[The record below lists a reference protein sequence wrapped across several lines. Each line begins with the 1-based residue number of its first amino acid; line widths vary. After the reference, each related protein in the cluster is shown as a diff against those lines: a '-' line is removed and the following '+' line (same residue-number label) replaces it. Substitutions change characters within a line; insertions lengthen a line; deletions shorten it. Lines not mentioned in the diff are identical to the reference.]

1 MLRSKTALWMLVGLW
16 LALTLAAQAQLP
28 PKTVQELASALLA
41 IASDTGRDALLEANP
56 QLATKQLCDELI
68 ARLKPPIPRNKQ
80 AEALLA
86 SNVLLRLSERLGYDK
101 GKIEALKHLG
111 SHHRERGERQ
121 TALKIWQQALALAEA
136 AGESSLVIAMHYNLC
151 AVWQELGNLDEAMQH
166 CQASLTKAGVSG
178 TKSNLAFANNALG
191 GIAVRRGENEKAVT
205 YFLKSSAQF
214 NEVGNKLNELFSLQN
229 LGLSYYALGNLTAAL
244 QAYSRS
250 LPLAEALENQ
260 ASLAKGLA
268 RISSIHASLG
278 NTKLALE
285 TAQRSLKLHEK
296 LDLKAEIGKTLAT
309 ISYTHAVA
317 ADYEQAL
324 EYGLKGLK
332 LAQETNDE
340 NATRNGLISVATA
353 YVHLKKLPQSE
364 DYFQRAL
371 VLSEQ
376 QHQYDSITNC
386 LLNLSRVYLKQGKDA
401 EALNY
406 ADRAIRHSR
415 QTGNQGY
422 LWLSLQHSGSALV
435 ALKQEEQA
443 RVRFEEALAV
453 LEALRENLAAGE
465 TVRADFLA
473 YRIEPYQHLINLL
486 MSQGKTVE
494 AFQLAERA
502 KARALLDTLSAGKAN
517 ISKAMTDDE
526 RRQERR
532 LKDELT
538 NANSRLTRAAQSAKP
553 NLQQLADLKAQL
565 EKTRLDF
572 ESFQTRLYAAHPEL
586 RAQRGEAPI
595 IKTEELATMVDDKTA
610 LLEFA
615 VTGQAA
621 YLFAITRTGKALPK
635 IRAYTLPIKQDELA
649 KQANEFRQQL
659 ASLDLGFRASAK
671 RLYDLLLKPAAAQ
684 FAGKTRIV
692 IVPDAALWEL
702 PFQALIGSDN
712 RYLIETAAVSYAPSL
727 TVLREMQLKRTR
739 RVTGLLAFGN
749 PVFNAETVE
758 RASIAKRD
766 EKLLPLPEA
775 ETEVKALA
783 QLHGSTSRV
792 FIGAEASEAR
802 LKSEA
807 ASAGILHFATHGILN
822 DAAPMYSHLALAADD
837 KTEDGQKEDGPKEDG
852 MLEVWEL
859 LQMDLK
865 ADLAV
870 LSACET
876 ARGKIGAGEGVIGL
890 SWALFV
896 AGVPSTLVSQW
907 KVESSSTR
915 DLMVG
920 FHRNLKGAGNKPGSP
935 KAEALRQSVLRL
947 LKKPATNHPFYWAG
961 FVLVGNGQ

>member
-1 MLRSKTALWMLVGLW
+1 MLRSKTALWMLAGLW
-16 LALTLAAQAQLP
+16 LALTLAAQAQQP
-28 PKTVQELASALLA
+28 PKTVQELASALLTV
-41 IASDTGRDALLEANP
+41 ASDAERDALLEANP
-56 QLATKQLCDELI
+56 QLVTRQLCDDLI
-68 ARLKPPIPRNKQ
+68 ARLRPPIPRNKQ

-121 TALKIWQQALALAEA
+121 TALKIWQQALALAEE
-136 AGESSLVIAMHYNLC
+136 AGESSLVISMHYNLC
-151 AVWQELGNLDEAMQH
+151 AVWQELGNLDEAMQQ
-166 CQASLTKAGVSG
+166 CQASLTKAEVSG

-191 GIAVRRGENEKAVT
+191 GIAVRRGENEKAVA
-205 YFLKSSAQF
+205 YFLKSSALF

-229 LGLSYYALGNLTAAL
+229 LGLSYYALGNFTAAL

-250 LPLAEALENQ
+250 LPLAETLDNQ
-260 ASLAKGLA
+260 ANLAKGLA

-285 TAQRSLKLHEK
+285 TAQRSLALYEK
-296 LDLKAEIGKTLAT
+296 LGLKAEIGKTLAT
-309 ISYTHAVA
+309 ISYTYAVA
-317 ADYEQAL
+317 AEYEQAL
-324 EYGLKGLK
+324 EYGLKGLQ

-340 NATRNGLISVATA
+340 TATRNSLISIATA
-353 YVHLKKLPQSE
+353 YFHLKKLPESE
-364 DYFQRAL
+364 EYFQRAL

-376 QHQYDSITNC
+376 QRQHDSITNC
-386 LLNLSRVYLKQGKDA
+386 FLNLSKVYLKQGKDA
-401 EALNY
+401 ESLKY
-406 ADRAIRHSR
+406 ADLAIRHSR

-422 LWLSLQHSGSALV
+422 LWMSLQHSASALV

-443 RVRFEEALAV
+443 RTRFEEALAV

-465 TVRADFLA
+465 NVRADFLA
-473 YRIEPYQHLINLL
+473 HRIEPYQNLTSLL
-486 MSQGKTVE
+486 MSQGKTAE

-502 KARALLDTLSAGKAN
+502 KARVLLDAMSAGQAD

-526 RRQERR
+526 RRQQRR
-532 LKDELT
+532 LRDELT
-538 NANSRLTRAAQSAKP
+538 NANSRLSRAAQAAKP
-553 NLQQLADLKAQL
+553 NPQQLADLKVAL
-565 EKTRLDF
+565 EKARLDY

-595 IKTEELATMVDDKTA
+595 IKTDELAAMLDDKTA

-621 YLFAITRTGKALPK
+621 YLFAITRTGKAQPE

-649 KQANEFRQQL
+649 KQANEFRRQL

-671 RLYDLLLKPAAAQ
+671 GLYDLLLKPAAAQ
-684 FAGKTRIV
+684 LAGKTRIV

-702 PFQALIGSDN
+702 PFQALIAGD
-712 RYLIETAAVSYAPSL
+712 RYLIENAAVSYAPSL
-727 TVLREMQLKRTR
+727 TVLREMQATQKQRSTMR
-739 RVTGLLAFGN
+739 GGLLAFGN
-749 PVFNAETVE
+749 PVFNAETDE
-758 RASIAKRD
+758 RAAIAKRD

-783 QLHGSTSRV
+783 QLHGAGSRV

-822 DAAPMYSHLALAADD
+822 DAAPLYSHLALAAGD
-837 KTEDGQKEDGPKEDG
+837 KTEDGQNEDG
-852 MLEVWEL
+852 MLEAWEL
-859 LQMDLK
+859 LRMDLK

-896 AGVPSTLVSQW
+896 AGVPSTVVSQW

-920 FHRNLKGAGNKPGSP
+920 FHRNLKGAGNKPGLP
-935 KAEALRQSVLRL
+935 KAEALRQSALSL

-961 FVLVGNGQ
+961 FVLIGNGQ

>member
-1 MLRSKTALWMLVGLW
+1 MLRSKTGMWMLAGLW
-16 LALTLAAQAQLP
+16 LALTLAGQAQQ
-28 PKTVQELASALLA
+28 PKTVEELASALLA
-41 IASDTGRDALLEANP
+41 VAPDAERDVLLAANP
-56 QLATKQLCDELI
+56 QLVTKPLCDELI

-121 TALKIWQQALALAEA
+121 TALKLWQQALALAEA
-136 AGESSLVIAMHYNLC
+136 SGESSLVISMHYNLC

-166 CQASLTKAGVSG
+166 CQASLTKAEVSG

-191 GIAVRRGENEKAVT
+191 GIAIRRGENEKAVA

-260 ASLAKGLA
+260 ANLAKGLA

-285 TAQRSLKLHEK
+285 TAQRSLKLYEK
-296 LDLKAEIGKTLAT
+296 LGLKAEIGKTLAT
-309 ISYTHAVA
+309 ISYTYAVA
-317 ADYEQAL
+317 AEYEHAL
-324 EYGLKGLK
+324 EYGLKGLE
-332 LAQETNDE
+332 LARETNDE
-340 NATRNGLISVATA
+340 TATRNSLISVATA
-353 YVHLKKLPQSE
+353 YGHLKKLPEAE

-376 QHQYDSITNC
+376 QHQHDSITNC

-401 EALNY
+401 ESLNY

-443 RVRFEEALAV
+443 RARFEEALAV

-465 TVRADFLA
+465 NVRADFLA
-473 YRIEPYQHLINLL
+473 HRIEPYQHLISLL
-486 MSQGKTVE
+486 MSQGKTAD

-502 KARALLDTLSAGKAN
+502 KARALLDALSAGKAN

-526 RRQERR
+526 RRQERQ

-538 NANSRLTRAAQSAKP
+538 NANSSLSRAAQAAKP
-553 NLQQLADLKAQL
+553 NPQQLADLKATM
-565 EKTRLDF
+565 EKARLDY
-572 ESFQTRLYAAHPEL
+572 ESFQSRLYAAHPEL
-586 RAQRGEAPI
+586 RTQRGEAAI
-595 IKTEELATMVDDKTA
+595 IKAAELAAMVDDKTA

-615 VTGQAA
+615 VAGQAA
-621 YLFAITRTGKALPK
+621 YLFVITRPTLHGNKAAPE
-635 IRAYTLPIKQDELA
+635 IRAYNLPIKQEELT
-649 KQANEFRQQL
+649 KQVNEFRQQL

-671 RLYDLLLKPAAAQ
+671 RLHEMLLKPATAQ
-684 FAGKTRIV
+684 LAGKIRLV
-692 IVPDAALWEL
+692 IVPDATLWEL
-702 PFQALIGSDN
+702 PFQALIGGDN
-712 RYLIETAAVSYAPSL
+712 HYLIETAAVSYAPSL
-727 TVLREMQLKRTR
+727 TVLREMQAQRKQHG
-739 RVTGLLAFGN
+739 TGLLAFGN
-749 PVFNAETVE
+749 PAFNAETVE
-758 RASIAKRD
+758 RAGLAKRD

-792 FIGAEASEAR
+792 FIGADASEAR
-802 LKSEA
+802 LKTEA
-807 ASAGILHFATHGILN
+807 ANAAGILHLATHGILN
-822 DAAPMYSHLALAADD
+822 DAAPLYSHLALAAGD
-837 KTEDGQKEDGPKEDG
+837 KSEDGQKEDG
-852 MLEVWEL
+852 MLEAWEL

-890 SWALFV
+890 SWAMFV
-896 AGVPSTLVSQW
+896 AGVPTTVVSQW

-920 FHRNLKGAGNKPGSP
+920 FHRNLKGAGNNPGLP

-947 LKKPATNHPFYWAG
+947 LKKTATNHPFYWAG

>member
-1 MLRSKTALWMLVGLW
+1 MLRSKTVMRMLAWLW
-16 LALTLAAQAQLP
+16 LAMTLTVQAQQP

-41 IASDTGRDALLEANP
+41 IASDAGRDALLEANP
-56 QLATKQLCDELI
+56 QLVTKQLCDELI

-121 TALKIWQQALALAEA
+121 TTLKIWQQALALAEA
-136 AGESSLVIAMHYNLC
+136 AGESPLVIAMHYNLC
-151 AVWQELGNLDEAMQH
+151 AVWQELDNLDEAMQH
-166 CQASLTKAGVSG
+166 CQASLTKAEVSG

-191 GIAVRRGENEKAVT
+191 GIAVRRGENEKAVA

-229 LGLSYYALGNLTAAL
+229 LGLSYYALGNFTAAL

-250 LPLAEALENQ
+250 LPLAEALDNQ
-260 ASLAKGLA
+260 ANLAKGLA

-285 TAQRSLKLHEK
+285 TAQRSLVLYEK
-296 LDLKAEIGKTLAT
+296 LGLKAEIGKTFAT
-309 ISYTHAVA
+309 ISHTHAVA

-340 NATRNGLISVATA
+340 TATRNSLISVATA
-353 YVHLKKLPQSE
+353 YLYLKKLPESE

-376 QHQYDSITNC
+376 QQQHDSITNC
-386 LLNLSRVYLKQGKDA
+386 FLNLSKVYLKQGKDA
-401 EALNY
+401 ESLKY
-406 ADRAIRHSR
+406 ADLAIRHSR

-422 LWLSLQHSGSALV
+422 LWMSLQHSASALV
-435 ALKQEEQA
+435 ALKQEGQA
-443 RVRFEEALAV
+443 RTRFEEALAV

-465 TVRADFLA
+465 NVRADFLA
-473 YRIEPYQHLINLL
+473 HRIEPYQNLTSLL
-486 MSQGKTVE
+486 MSQGKTAE

-502 KARALLDTLSAGKAN
+502 KARVLLDAMSAGQAD
-517 ISKAMTDDE
+517 ISKAMTNDE
-526 RRQERR
+526 RRQQRR
-532 LKDELT
+532 LRDELT
-538 NANSRLTRAAQSAKP
+538 NANSRLSRAAQAAKP
-553 NLQQLADLKAQL
+553 NPQQLADLKVAL
-565 EKTRLDF
+565 EKARLDY

-595 IKTEELATMVDDKTA
+595 IKSEELAAMVGDKTA
-610 LLEFA
+610 LLEF
-615 VTGQAA
+615 VVVGQAT
-621 YLFAITRTGKALPK
+621 YLFVITRSTFNGSKAAPE
-635 IRAYTLPIKQDELA
+635 IRAYTLPIKQEELT

-659 ASLDLGFRASAK
+659 ANLDLGFRASAK
-671 RLYDLLLKPAAAQ
+671 RLYELLLKPAAAQ
-684 FAGKTRIV
+684 LSGKTQLV

-702 PFQALIGSDN
+702 PFQALIAGD
-712 RYLIETAAVSYAPSL
+712 RYLIENAAVSYAPSL
-727 TVLREMQLKRTR
+727 TALREMQAQRKQRG
-739 RVTGLLAFGN
+739 TGLLAFGN
-749 PVFNAETVE
+749 PAFNTETVE

-766 EKLLPLPEA
+766 EKLTPLPEA

-792 FIGAEASEAR
+792 FIGTEASEAR

-822 DAAPMYSHLALAADD
+822 DAAPLYSHLALAAGD
-837 KTEDGQKEDGPKEDG
+837 KAEDGQKEDGL
-852 MLEVWEL
+852 LEAWEL
-859 LQMDLK
+859 LQMNLN

-890 SWALFV
+890 SWAMFV
-896 AGVPSTLVSQW
+896 AGIPTTVVSQW

-920 FHRNLKGAGNKPGSP
+920 FHRNLKGVGSKTGAT
-935 KAEALRQSVLRL
+935 KAESLRQSALSL

-961 FVLVGNGQ
+961 FVLIGDGQ